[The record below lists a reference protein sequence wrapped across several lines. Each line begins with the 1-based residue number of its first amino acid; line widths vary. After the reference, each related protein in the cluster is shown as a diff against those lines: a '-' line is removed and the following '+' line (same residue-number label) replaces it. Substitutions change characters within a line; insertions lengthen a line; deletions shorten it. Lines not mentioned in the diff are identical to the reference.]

1 MSKATEFYDSYY
13 GDFAAQVHAAI
24 RQETY
29 SEDIGQNGW
38 LTADE
43 HDMLISWLA
52 LSSGG
57 RFLDV
62 ACGAGQPTL
71 RICEETGAFGVGIDV
86 NTEGIAR
93 ATEVRDERGMQDL
106 ADFQVVDGSLALP
119 FEDESFDALVCID
132 AINHLP
138 DRPAVLRQWHKALKP
153 GGRLVFIDPIV
164 ITGAI
169 SNAEIAIRSSVGFF
183 LFVAPDEDERLL
195 SEAGFTVTQKED
207 RTENM
212 ATTARNWHAARAK
225 HRDELIKLEG
235 EDTYEDL
242 QTFFDTAATLAE
254 EKRLSRFAFRAV
266 KA

>member
-24 RQETY
+24 RKETY

-43 HDMLISWLA
+43 HDMLISWMS

-119 FEDESFDALVCID
+119 FEDESFDAIVCID

-138 DRPAVLRQWHKALKP
+138 DRPAVLRQWHDVLKP

-195 SEAGFTVTQKED
+195 AEAGFTVTQKED

-225 HRDELIKLEG
+225 HRAELIKLEG

>member
-13 GDFAAQVHAAI
+13 GDFAAQVHTAI

-29 SEDIGQNGW
+29 SVDIGQNGW

-106 ADFQVVDGSLALP
+106 AEFQVVDGSLALP

-138 DRPAVLRQWHKALKP
+138 DRASVLGEWTRVLMR
-153 GGRLVFIDPIV
+153 GGRLLYTDPIV
-164 ITGAI
+164 VSGWL
-169 SNAEIAIRSSVGFF
+169 SDEEMRIRSSIGFF
-183 LFVAPDEDERLL
+183 LFFPLGLNERMLED
-195 SEAGFTVTQKED
+195 AGLELIAVED

-212 ATTARNWHAARAK
+212 ASVASRWHAARKESAADL
-225 HRDELIKLEG
+225 RRVEGDESFEGMQMFLEV
-235 EDTYEDL
+235 
-242 QTFFDTAATLAE
+242 ATRLASE
-254 EKRLSRFAFRAV
+254 QRLSRHLFLAQKR
-266 KA
+266 